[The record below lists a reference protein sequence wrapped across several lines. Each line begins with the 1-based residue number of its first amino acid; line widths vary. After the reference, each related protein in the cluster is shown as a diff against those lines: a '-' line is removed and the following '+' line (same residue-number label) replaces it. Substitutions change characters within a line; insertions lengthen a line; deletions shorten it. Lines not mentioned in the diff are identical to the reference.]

1 MDIDHLNISIWD
13 YNVSKMGLEK
23 TRDRVAPTGCSEHQS
38 GLAIDIASLRY
49 GYILT

>member
-23 TRDRVAPTGCSEHQS
+23 TRDRVAPTGCSEHQI
-38 GLAIDIASLRY
+38 GLAIDIASLR
-49 GYILT
+49 IWDIF

>member
-1 MDIDHLNISIWD
+1 MD
-13 YNVSKMGLEK
+13 KK
-23 TRDRVAPTGCSEHQS
+23 TRDRVAPTRCSEHQS